1 MPFVNITVFW
11 CCGNF
16 LDKRTDVPHRTNIA
30 CSIYGT
36 NELLGFISSYSWIM
50 QSITLVSDFS

>member
-36 NELLGFISSYSWIM
+36 NELLGFMSF
-50 QSITLVSDFS
+50 L